1 MRGRVTPQI
10 AVANAIT
17 TSPIHFLIIIL
28 SLGKASGRHR
38 KLGPF
43 VGVCLG
49 RFMQTDEKILMTV
62 MTDSN
67 AQEWVL
73 ILQ

>member
-17 TSPIHFLIIIL
+17 TSPTLPYYNIKPWQNLW
-28 SLGKASGRHR
+28 KAQET
-38 KLGPF
+38 GPF
-43 VGVCLG
+43 CRGL
-49 RFMQTDEKILMTV
+49 FSEILAKDERILMRV
-62 MTDSN
+62 MTYSN
-67 AQEWVL
+67 AQEWAL